1 MPGCQK
7 KLCRHKYQV
16 LSLNAVPNLPQTA
29 SGQDGGTAQHITR
42 RDMARSACLG
52 FLNQVQVVTR
62 QGFQRKLMIP
72 SLTLI
77 RYLRFLLDEGVPLEK
92 EGPASAVQ
100 FSPHLISKYFLIS
113 N

>member
-7 KLCRHKYQV
+7 KLCRHNYQV
-16 LSLNAVPNLPQTA
+16 LYLNAVPNLPPA
-29 SGQDGGTAQHITR
+29 VSGQAGGTAQHITR
-42 RDMARSACLG
+42 RDMAQSACSG
-52 FLNQVQVVTR
+52 FLNQVVTR
-62 QGFQRKLMIP
+62 QRFQRKLMIP
-72 SLTLI
+72 SLILI

-100 FSPHLISKYFLIS
+100 FSPHLISKYFLIL